1 MTVKTCSSFLNYVSS
16 TSLDIALKVSSS
28 ERRRVVLLMESVQ
41 ISPCAFICEQYVE
54 NFGLKNYGL
63 KIMVDISWPSLLNF
77 ASCTSSC
84 SSSVRDCSNF
94 SYNKPNLLSA
104 LVEIGCYTK
113 QIGFLK
119 RERCDLNSK
128 LPWNVAARHSISR
141 RVRRRDLFHHRNM
154 RCKWPTQ
161 KRSRRDGFPYLNKS
175 FGLLPGQGKGW
186 TVSLPSWSETK
197 QRP

>member
-1 MTVKTCSSFLNYVSS
+1 MNKKWKKLILNSCHE
-16 TSLDIALKVSSS
+16 I
-28 ERRRVVLLMESVQ
+28 
-41 ISPCAFICEQYVE
+41 
-54 NFGLKNYGL
+54 
-63 KIMVDISWPSLLNF
+63 KILVDFSWPSLLNF
-77 ASCTSSC
+77 ALCTSSC

-141 RVRRRDLFHHRNM
+141 IVRRRDLFHHRNM

-161 KRSRRDGFPYLNKS
+161 NRSRRDGFPYLNKR